1 MTHLTR
7 AQARRPRGLAGRAA
21 RAAIAA
27 LLVVLPLLS
36 PVPAAAAP
44 SFAPAD
50 TGARITD
57 QTWPDDRTFDVTVDT
72 PSLAQQVKVRVLV
85 PDGWSPDA
93 GRTWPVVYAYHGGR
107 DGYVSWTRSTDIEEY
122 AARHDV
128 MVVMPEA
135 ANGAYVDWY
144 NDGAGGPPM
153 WETFHTT
160 EVVQLMERNFH
171 AGTTRAAMGISS
183 GASGAM
189 AYAARHPGLFEY
201 VAASSGVMHMT
212 MPGVPTMLVLTQALY
227 TETED
232 AMDVWGIPGVH
243 TENWLAHDPWVLARN
258 LRGVGLFVSSG
269 TTGLPGPHD
278 APAPGEEESV
288 QIHEVTCGRTTE
300 SFLRRLD
307 ALDIPVTSH
316 VYEDGWHN
324 WEAWRPEMDRYWEP
338 MMAAIGA

>member
-1 MTHLTR
+1 MSLPTR
-7 AQARRPRGLAGRAA
+7 AHARRRLA
-21 RAAIAA
+21 IVA
-27 LLVVLPLLS
+27 LLTVMHVLS
-36 PVPAAAAP
+36 PVPATAQT
-44 SFAPAD
+44 FAPAD

-57 QTWPDDRTFDVTVDT
+57 QTWLDDRTFDVTIDA
-72 PSLAQQVKVRVLV
+72 PGLPEQVKTRVIV
-85 PDGWSPDA
+85 PAGWTPDA
-93 GRTWPVVYAYHGGR
+93 DRAWPVVYAYHGGR
-107 DGYVSWTRSTDIEEY
+107 DNYVSWTRSTDIERY
-122 AARHDV
+122 AASHDV

-135 ANGAYVDWY
+135 ANGAYTDWY
-144 NDGAGGPPM
+144 NDGEGGPPM

-189 AYAARHPGLFEY
+189 AYAARHPGIFEY

-212 MPGVPTMLVLTQALY
+212 MPGIPTMLVLTQALY

-232 AMDVWGIPGVH
+232 ATDVWGVPGIDA
-243 TENWLAHDPWVLARN
+243 ENWLAHDPWVLARN

-278 APAPGEEESV
+278 RPAPGEEESV
-288 QIHEVTCGRTTE
+288 QVHEVTCGRTTE